1 MTKNLIQVG
10 NSKALIL
17 SKDLIGLLGLE
28 NDAVDV
34 TVQDG
39 ALVVRK
45 AALSDVQAA
54 MRTSGQKYEKAL
66 RELAE

>member
-17 SKDLIGLLGLE
+17 SKDLIGLLGLDS
-28 NDAVDV
+28 DAIDV

-39 ALVVRK
+39 ALAVRK
-45 AALSDVQAA
+45 PAKPDVQAA
-54 MRTSGQKYEKAL
+54 MRAAGKKYEKTL
-66 RELAE
+66 QELAE

>member
-28 NDAVDV
+28 GDTVDV

-45 AALSDVQAA
+45 ADKPDVQAA
-54 MRTSGQKYEKAL
+54 MRAAGKKYEKAL
-66 RELAE
+66 KELAE

>member
-17 SKDLIGLLGLE
+17 SKDLLGLLGLE

-45 AALSDVQAA
+45 AAQPDVQAA
-54 MRTSGQKYEKAL
+54 MKAAGKKYEKAL

>member
-1 MTKNLIQVG
+1 
-10 NSKALIL
+10 
-17 SKDLIGLLGLE
+17 
-28 NDAVDV
+28 VDV

-45 AALSDVQAA
+45 AAKPDVQAA
-54 MRTSGQKYEKAL
+54 MKAAGKKYEKAL

>member
-39 ALVVRK
+39 ALVLRK
-45 AALSDVQAA
+45 PPKPGVQAA
-54 MRTSGQKYEKAL
+54 MRTSGKKYEEAL